1 MTEGH
6 PLADEG
12 DAYPWLDEFLCEYAD
27 GTMDPSV
34 QKVFEEY
41 LLANPQLADHAEQL
55 RCTHQLLC
63 HHGCRLR
70 APEGLQARVRQR
82 LSCEMMQAQRG
93 PLTKATLHL
102 GTLTLFASVTVV
114 MLVAGMLVGPVLF
127 PPLSEPPLTQSAPSL
142 QRQARPATPFPHA
155 APAVHIRPADQAR
168 YQSASRFDSAS
179 IARSLARQHTLQTQ
193 TFQAPDSLL
202 RVVANTP

>member
-6 PLADEG
+6 PPADEG
-12 DAYPWLDEFLCEYAD
+12 DVYPWLDEFLCEYAD
-27 GTMDPSV
+27 GTMDPSI

-82 LSCEMMQAQRG
+82 LSGEMMQAQRG
-93 PLTKATLHL
+93 PLAKATAHL
-102 GTLTLFASVTVV
+102 RTLTLFASVTAV
-114 MLVAGMLVGPVLF
+114 MLVAGMLVGPMLF
-127 PPLSEPPLTQSAPSL
+127 PSSSAPF
-142 QRQARPATPFPHA
+142 PAPSATSFQPSVRYAEPVSSPYRA
-155 APAVHIRPADQAR
+155 SSGSIRTAGQTH
-168 YQSASRFDSAS
+168 YHSASQFDSAS
-179 IARSLARQHTLQTQ
+179 IARSLARQHALQT
-193 TFQAPDSLL
+193 PDMLL
-202 RVVANTP
+202 RAVVSTP

>member
-1 MTEGH
+1 MIEGH
-6 PLADEG
+6 HLADG
-12 DAYPWLDEFLCEYAD
+12 DDAYPWLDEFLCEYAD
-27 GTMDPSV
+27 GTMDPSI

-63 HHGCRLR
+63 LHGCRLR

-93 PLTKATLHL
+93 PFTKATLHL

-127 PPLSEPPLTQSAPSL
+127 PPPSDSPLTHSAPPL
-142 QRQARPATPFPHA
+142 QRQAQPATLSPHSA
-155 APAVHIRPADQAR
+155 SAVHIRPADQAH
-168 YQSASRFDSAS
+168 YHSASHFDSAS
-179 IARSLARQHTLQTQ
+179 IARSLTRQHALQTQ
-193 TFQAPDSLL
+193 AFQAPDTLL
-202 RVVANTP
+202 RAVVSNP